1 MNKKLRLLL
10 LTGLT
15 AVFFASC
22 NKVEELFPEPFNHNG
37 KPFSVEKVPVEGGT
51 IKLNKV
57 THGVESPLNYELTTL
72 SFQAGDSLILTATPK
87 NGYTFINW
95 VRDGKPISTQPKY
108 EFCLDGNDIIDGR
121 VKYHYEA
128 RFGNDYAIQSIPSID
143 AVMPADLIAEMGPY
157 LHFGDNPPHIDSFY
171 VDVLEIKHFIHN
183 SDHPEIPF
191 DTNTMYYL
199 KDGQDIPTRIQFDF
213 YGQHR
218 GIFDSCRFERAYGEM
233 FNDGTAS
240 YYLFEKASA
249 QDSIF
254 IMGSG
259 NDFTLYFRHS
269 MRRSIEPYN
278 EFLANNITGGL
289 SLVRIESVIISGT
302 LSGQRVNDFHWGYRI
317 EQYSESLPIIGRR
330 NGLPAI
336 HDLFHIIE
344 HQP

>member
-143 AVMPADLIAEMGPY
+143 EVMPADLIAEMGSY

>member
-57 THGVESPLNYELTTL
+57 THGVESPLNYELATL

-143 AVMPADLIAEMGPY
+143 EVMPADLIAEMGPY

-302 LSGQRVNDFHWGYRI
+302 LSGQRINDFHCI

-336 HDLFHIIE
+336 HDMFHIIE
-344 HQP
+344 YQP